1 MAACPLGSTF
11 TKILKPRLEG
21 FSAPTF
27 VEKPKISSRDDGQVL
42 VMEFKA
48 KSKTKPTVVW
58 TKSDDIIAESD
69 RVQQGVHD
77 AGNNE
82 YHVVLEIKVMWSCPN
97 LSFPPIAGVRIS

>member
-1 MAACPLGSTF
+1 MLFA
-11 TKILKPRLEG
+11 G

-48 KSKTKPTVVW
+48 KSKSKPTVVW
-58 TKSDDIIAESD
+58 TKSDDIVPETD
-69 RVQQGVHD
+69 RVKLGVND

-82 YHVVLEIKVMWSCPN
+82 YHIVLEIKVSFGGVKFEFFK
-97 LSFPPIAGVRIS
+97 FPPVIA